1 MFFPHAKMN
10 IYTDHMIHI
19 QIYTF
24 LLLFLLILI
33 AKRLIRILLGYP
45 NAIVWL
51 FDKLRPCLI
60 IMKITFHIVT
70 SSSFLHLIRRFINK
84 NSRNDTHSH
93 ELLEQQLTRIGNM
106 NLREPSRVLAEGAAE
121 GLLPQVGDGDDSA
134 VVTYVYAIWITVSV
148 QTIAQKV
155 GSAVGNKTK

>member
-1 MFFPHAKMN
+1 
-10 IYTDHMIHI
+10 
-19 QIYTF
+19 
-24 LLLFLLILI
+24 
-33 AKRLIRILLGYP
+33 
-45 NAIVWL
+45 
-51 FDKLRPCLI
+51 
-60 IMKITFHIVT
+60 MKITFHIVT
-70 SSSFLHLIRRFINK
+70 SSSFLHLIRQFINK